1 MSEFQSDITNKKYDE
16 EGNELDKHGFKVK
29 RYPDGMESVR
39 IAVENSQMLC
49 GLQKSTMEK
58 LLKAEWSEV
67 TTLDSR
73 GRTSKKIM
81 IEYDVKEKKE

>member
-1 MSEFQSDITNKKYDE
+1 MSEFQSDITDKKYDE

-39 IAVENSQMLC
+39 IAVQNAEMLC
-49 GLQKSTMEK
+49 GLKKSTMEK

>member
-1 MSEFQSDITNKKYDE
+1 
-16 EGNELDKHGFKVK
+16 
-29 RYPDGMESVR
+29 
-39 IAVENSQMLC
+39 MLC